1 MKIIQMNA
9 KRTKAAYSQGTILS
23 LKTIGVFFLSVLLVA
38 CSASY
43 EDKAKANEGASM
55 KAVSDSVSNYAKEIS
70 TDTIN
75 GITHNFIREAKVKCK
90 VTDVLKA
97 SQRIEDVVAFY
108 GGYVTSSNLT
118 SNIDYS
124 NSVLISADSL
134 KETTYYTTEDFISVR
149 VPNKSLDS
157 IVRTVINL
165 ATFVDYQTTSA
176 DDVKF
181 KLYANQL
188 AERRLAK
195 HTRLAQK
202 KVNTSTSNISK
213 INAVENDILDKEELA
228 DNKRLESVELIDQV
242 NYSTV
247 KINLYQPQT
256 EKSRVILKP
265 FVTKPYEP
273 TFLQKLGKALESGFS
288 VLKAFILFLAEG
300 WSVWLIL
307 ISLGFGIHKIV
318 KYFSNKTKAMPMLK
332 S

>member
-1 MKIIQMNA
+1 MKSNKMNA
-9 KRTKAAYSQGTILS
+9 KTAGASLSKGYAVS
-23 LKTIGVFFLSVLLVA
+23 LKYLSIFSAGLLLFACANASREDRVA
-38 CSASY
+38 AS
-43 EDKAKANEGASM
+43 EANLM
-55 KAVSDSVSNYAKEIS
+55 KTVADSVSSYTKGIA

-97 SQRIEDVVAFY
+97 SQKIEDVVAAY

-118 SNIDYS
+118 SNINYS
-124 NSVLISADSL
+124 NSLLITEDSL

-157 IVRTVINL
+157 IVRTVVNL

-176 DDVKF
+176 DDVKL

-188 AERRLAK
+188 AERRLNK
-195 HTRLAQK
+195 HTQLAQK
-202 KVNTSTSNISK
+202 KVNNSSSNISK

-247 KINLYQPQT
+247 KINLYQDQT

-265 FVTKPYEP
+265 LVTEPYQPSFV
-273 TFLQKLGKALESGFS
+273 QKLGKAIESGFG
-288 VLKAFILFLAEG
+288 VLKAFILFIAEG
-300 WSVWLIL
+300 WSIWLIL
-307 ISLGFGIHKIV
+307 IGLAFGIHKTI
-318 KYFSNKTKAMPMLK
+318 KYFSNKAKVGEAV
-332 S
+332 